1 MVVRNFSKG
10 KYGERVTTEL
20 LSKIGNCV
28 SNKNGDITQWKK
40 YDLLLGL
47 EDGSVA
53 TFEVKYDRMASW
65 TGNIAIEYFN
75 PKTNLPS
82 GIDCTEAK
90 YWLIV
95 LNKGEV
101 WLAETSRLKA
111 YIKDNPPHKDV
122 FGGDANS
129 YMKIYK
135 MNPLL
140 NAIFTRIDQLS
151 SEELLLLLQAE
162 ADERSEP

>member
-1 MVVRNFSKG
+1 MVAKNFSKG
-10 KYGERVTTEL
+10 KYGERITTEL
-20 LSKIGNCV
+20 LSKVGNCIH
-28 SNKNGDITQWKK
+28 NKAGDITQWKK
-40 YDLLLGL
+40 YDLLVAL
-47 EDGSVA
+47 ENGDVV
-53 TFEVKYDRMASW
+53 TFEVKYDRMATW
-65 TGNIAIEYFN
+65 TKNIAIEYFN

-82 GIDCTEAK
+82 GIECTEAK

-95 LNKGEV
+95 LNKGEI
-101 WLAETSRLKA
+101 WLAETARLKQ
-111 YIKDNPPHKDV
+111 YIRDNPPYKDI

-151 SEELLLLLQAE
+151 SEELLRLL
-162 ADERSEP
+162 DGERSEP